1 MDAFL
6 LSAFNEKQPTV
17 TKRKSVTD
25 SDQMKALMATVA
37 GFSRKTEDIE
47 NDLEDEKDTTEVLR
61 EKCINLCAATN
72 KSEDKIAVLQQK
84 YISLT
89 MKVFN
94 CKKTWSNLEI
104 PSDRLDA
111 AITTKN
117 LNEKMVK

>member
-1 MDAFL
+1 
-6 LSAFNEKQPTV
+6 
-17 TKRKSVTD
+17 
-25 SDQMKALMATVA
+25 
-37 GFSRKTEDIE
+37 
-47 NDLEDEKDTTEVLR
+47 
-61 EKCINLCAATN
+61 
-72 KSEDKIAVLQQK
+72 
-84 YISLT
+84 